1 MSCSQEEIQQFIK
14 AQENKNT
21 AKKTNSNMTTLAKW
35 LEQNRGETRP
45 LQSIPPHRLN
55 SHLCKFFMD
64 ARKSNGENYEP
75 SSLKGM
81 LSSFNRHLREHN
93 YAYCLIRSEEFA
105 QLNMVIAS
113 KQVELKRSGRGNR
126 PRKADCLTEDEVDR
140 LYSSGQLG
148 SHTPEALLHTVWFNN
163 TIYFGMR
170 GVQEHHEMK
179 WGDLKVKQDGNGYD
193 YVAFCER
200 STKTRGGADPN
211 NIRQVEPKMWATKE
225 NPERCPVRMFKK
237 YFELRPTHYMK
248 ETDPFYISTCT
259 DMNKSKK
266 WFRGQPISG
275 HKNVQSLN
283 DYSSLNSNQHR
294 TISKIIGGQAKRPKS
309 TQGPV
314 SPLPDPVSTMVSS
327 QMSRTSSEQRESHT
341 VNVSRGVDPVQG
353 MFNNVYGGTYNITV
367 NYFQNQQY

>member
-1 MSCSQEEIQQFIK
+1 
-14 AQENKNT
+14 
-21 AKKTNSNMTTLAKW
+21 
-35 LEQNRGETRP
+35 
-45 LQSIPPHRLN
+45 
-55 SHLCKFFMD
+55 
-64 ARKSNGENYEP
+64 
-75 SSLKGM
+75 
-81 LSSFNRHLREHN
+81 
-93 YAYCLIRSEEFA
+93 
-105 QLNMVIAS
+105 
-113 KQVELKRSGRGNR
+113 
-126 PRKADCLTEDEVDR
+126 
-140 LYSSGQLG
+140 
-148 SHTPEALLHTVWFNN
+148 
-163 TIYFGMR
+163 MR
-170 GVQEHHEMK
+170 GVQEHHDMK
-179 WGDLKVKQDGNGYD
+179 LGDLKVKQDGNSDD

-237 YFELRPTHYMK
+237 YTELRPTHYMK

-266 WFRGQPISG
+266 WFRGQPVGINKLGSFMKSMAKAAGLTDGGPQAKRLTNHSARKYVVQKLCDAGVPSNQVMQISG

-294 TISKIIGGQAKRPKS
+294 TISKIIGGQTKRPKS

-314 SPLPDPVSTMVSS
+314 SPIPDPVSTMVSS

-341 VNVSRGVDPVQG
+341 VYVSRGVDPVQG
-353 MFNNVYGGTYNITV
+353 MFNNIYGGTYNITV